1 MGEIRSERPTC
12 SESFIISQLAA
23 IKSGVDRLQATN
35 ERHLVLTGQVLEAM
49 RMGTPTAPPPKRSGL
64 IAIWDRLHDLSKK
77 FELAHKL
84 WRVLV
89 WSRVVLWPAY
99 VIGGMKW
106 LGWLG

>member
-1 MGEIRSERPTC
+1 MHLSWRLG
-12 SESFIISQLAA
+12 FMQA
-23 IKSGVDRLQATN
+23 KNDRDHARTQSMVKEVLGMLQ
-35 ERHLVLTGQVLEAM
+35 Q
-49 RMGTPTAPPPKRSGL
+49 TAPPPKRSGL